1 MIVVKNWIWNNKFEN
16 RRDMVESFIRRYG
29 SNWIERD
36 IRLVGKG
43 LVRECYVEIVGSWDK
58 RRLKVLSVDIGDM
71 KLIEYLNSS
80 WIFKRD

>member
-1 MIVVKNWIWNNKFEN
+1 MIVVKNWWWNNKFEN

-36 IRLVGKG
+36 IRLVGNG
-43 LVRECYVEIVGSWDK
+43 LVREVYVEIVGVWDK

>member
-1 MIVVKNWIWNNKFEN
+1 MIG
-16 RRDMVESFIRRYG
+16 SFIKRYG
-29 SNWIERD
+29 SNWIERE

-58 RRLKVLSVDIGDM
+58 RRLKILNVDIGDM
-71 KLIEYLNSS
+71 DFKEYLNSS